1 MLNNDVCEF
10 FTYWEDSWFKNISEL
25 LILSGKEK
33 RRTMFIAAGVVYLQS
48 QHFLVSGLKHFCRCN
63 CLEN

>member
-33 RRTMFIAAGVVYLQS
+33 KEDNVYCCWSCVLAVSAFSSQRAKAFLQM
-48 QHFLVSGLKHFCRCN
+48 
-63 CLEN
+63 